1 MKNLYDKKHKGLNSG
16 ITLIALVVTIIT
28 ILILAGVSINSII
41 GKNGIVERAQ
51 TTGKIQTV
59 ASIKEALELEKG
71 DLLVNSKTV
80 NLNNYL
86 DQISNGDKKYE
97 ISSKEII
104 DDKNAEIIVDDKYK
118 FALKDTEEGDV
129 EVTYQGVAASS
140 DLSISAKSGTYVYP
154 TSGTFT
160 VTNNVSGGEL
170 TVSSDA
176 TNIATA
182 TIEGNTVTVVPG
194 TTAGKANIIVKSS
207 ANGDYAENKV
217 VHVATVQNGTIE
229 LSVTP
234 YTGIYDGKAHD
245 AITKINVN
253 PTDAKIEYSIDGEN
267 YSETVPT
274 ITETS
279 SFTVTVRASKTG
291 YKTQIITETVKVN
304 KAEGKLTLSATS
316 GTLTYPTSGMFT
328 VSGNTGTLSVA
339 SSNTNIATASI
350 NGSTV
355 TVKPGTT
362 AGKATITVTS
372 AEASNYNEKSATY
385 EATVQNG
392 TISLSATPYTG
403 TYDGKVHN
411 AFTSVN
417 VTPSDAKLE
426 YSINGGT
433 YSTTMPTI
441 TNTSS
446 FTVTVKASK
455 AGYKTQIKTE
465 TVRVNKAAGTLTLS
479 ATSGTYT
486 YPTSGTFTVSG
497 NTGTLSVVSNNTN
510 IATVSVSGNT
520 VTVKP
525 GTTAGKATITVTSAA
540 TTNYNEKSA
549 TYTAT
554 VNNGTISLSATPYTG
569 TYDGKAHNAIT
580 KVTVTPSDAK
590 IEYSTDG
597 KTYST
602 TMPKITNTS
611 SFTVTVKA
619 SKAGYKTQTTTQ
631 TVKVNKAAGTLTLSA
646 TSGTLTY
653 PTNATF
659 TASGNKGTLSVA
671 SSNTNIATAS
681 ISGNTVTVKPGTT
694 AGKATITVTSAA
706 TTNYNAKSATYTATV
721 NNGTISLSATP
732 YTGTYDGKAHN
743 AITKVTVTPSDAKIE
758 YSTNGTTY
766 STIMPTITNTSSFT
780 VTVRA
785 SKAGYKTQSVTETVK
800 VNKATGSLIL
810 SETSGILT
818 DSNDLTFTVSG
829 NTGALSVTSSDN
841 NIATASISGNTVTI
855 KSGTVAGQAK
865 VTVTSAETN
874 NYKAKS
880 EIYTVIAPKLNIIE
894 EDYTNINVNV
904 IGEKIKEYSFSLDG
918 QNWSQAQS
926 EASYS
931 FTGLDKVVV
940 NESNYET
947 TKSAEYNLYAMVK
960 DDFDNT
966 AVIGPIKGKTTIE
979 VEADAKNLEYKE
991 ENGEIIITGIKRDE
1005 NEVQVGPDLNSDYL
1019 NELVNK
1025 TNVILI
1031 PSFIDGKPVRKI
1043 SEKFVK
1049 ETTTTLSSADEQIY
1063 IYVQSGKDGKWITN
1077 GVADK
1082 NTYTCSPQLLFKNET
1097 EVHDLYILYGN
1108 AYKIVRGLTAKSPD
1122 AGIGGNYKIRN
1133 YKIILPQSINEYVE
1147 EASSKTALNRG
1158 MVKISSRATVE
1169 RKLKVALKYEP
1180 LDPYIPVKSF
1190 IMLENSEQ
1198 SDKAQFE
1205 FLGRKNLIGIKNY
1218 SMFNKVI
1225 NEAGNSE
1232 INYIN

>member
-1 MKNLYDKKHKGLNSG
+1 MNVLERKRG
-16 ITLIALVVTIIT
+16 ITLIALVITIIT

-154 TSGTFT
+154 NSGTFT

-194 TTAGKANIIVKSS
+194 TIAGKANIIVKSS

-234 YTGIYDGKAHD
+234 YTGIYDGNAHD

-316 GTLTYPTSGMFT
+316 GTLTYPTSGTFT

-339 SSNTNIATASI
+339 SNNTNIATVSVSG
-350 NGSTV
+350 NTV

-403 TYDGKVHN
+403 TYDGKAHN
-411 AFTSVN
+411 AYTSVN

-465 TVRVNKAAGTLTLS
+465 TVRVNKADGKLTLS
-479 ATSGTYT
+479 ATSGIYT

-497 NTGTLSVVSNNTN
+497 NTGTLSVASNNTN

-540 TTNYNEKSA
+540 ATNYNQKSA

-590 IEYSTDG
+590 IDYSTDG

-602 TMPKITNTS
+602 T
-611 SFTVTVKA
+611 
-619 SKAGYKTQTTTQ
+619 
-631 TVKVNKAAGTLTLSA
+631 
-646 TSGTLTY
+646 
-653 PTNATF
+653 
-659 TASGNKGTLSVA
+659 
-671 SSNTNIATAS
+671 
-681 ISGNTVTVKPGTT
+681 
-694 AGKATITVTSAA
+694 
-706 TTNYNAKSATYTATV
+706 
-721 NNGTISLSATP
+721 
-732 YTGTYDGKAHN
+732 
-743 AITKVTVTPSDAKIE
+743 
-758 YSTNGTTY
+758 
-766 STIMPTITNTSSFT
+766 MPTITNTSSFT

-785 SKAGYKTQSVTETVK
+785 SKAGYKTQSTTQTVK
-800 VNKATGSLIL
+800 VGGQIVIGTIKVVENSNGSGTAIAANGALTGKDLYITFSHSIASGSTSVSPSLPYKV
-810 SETSGILT
+810 TKNGT
-818 DSNDLTFTVSG
+818 YTFTVTGTSNGITSKKTVSVTVNQYMSSSTGSNPYLPGNDFKKVDGTDLSNGLVIEDKDGSQYVWIEVPKTSTVYPTAGTNITNFDSAAYTKITADLENYTKAYKSGGYSDADDDAKHVMLKSVYENGGFYIGRFEEGTANAEESTTEGTSAGPVSKINMYPYRLLTLPEAMDLTKKVNAGNRTCTLMYEVQWNLVLAHLHNKGNISDTVLTQNSDSIG
-829 NTGALSVTSSDN
+829 NTSSV
-841 NIATASISGNTVTI
+841 
-855 KSGTVAGQAK
+855 
-865 VTVTSAETN
+865 
-874 NYKAKS
+874 
-880 EIYTVIAPKLNIIE
+880 
-894 EDYTNINVNV
+894 
-904 IGEKIKEYSFSLDG
+904 
-918 QNWSQAQS
+918 
-926 EASYS
+926 S
-931 FTGLDKVVV
+931 FT
-940 NESNYET
+940 
-947 TKSAEYNLYAMVK
+947 
-960 DDFDNT
+960 
-966 AVIGPIKGKTTIE
+966 
-979 VEADAKNLEYKE
+979 
-991 ENGEIIITGIKRDE
+991 
-1005 NEVQVGPDLNSDYL
+1005 
-1019 NELVNK
+1019 
-1025 TNVILI
+1025 
-1031 PSFIDGKPVRKI
+1031 
-1043 SEKFVK
+1043 
-1049 ETTTTLSSADEQIY
+1049 
-1063 IYVQSGKDGKWITN
+1063 
-1077 GVADK
+1077 
-1082 NTYTCSPQLLFKNET
+1082 
-1097 EVHDLYILYGN
+1097 
-1108 AYKIVRGLTAKSPD
+1108 
-1122 AGIGGNYKIRN
+1122 
-1133 YKIILPQSINEYVE
+1133 
-1147 EASSKTALNRG
+1147 LNRG
-1158 MVKISSRATVE
+1158 
-1169 RKLKVALKYEP
+1169 KYYANNNRGWQAYNVDYYNEDDEYY
-1180 LDPYIPVKSF
+1180 LVKSKVKQKHAA
-1190 IMLENSEQ
+1190 LLTTGAA
-1198 SDKAQFE
+1198 D
-1205 FLGRKNLIGIKNY
+1205 R
-1218 SMFNKVI
+1218 NKVMNI
-1225 NEAGNSE
+1225 YDFAGNVAEWTIGVYSSTHWPCVVRGNSYNSGSNAAYHGDAAWYDYDGN
-1232 INYIN
+1232 IGFRVSIY

>member
-1 MKNLYDKKHKGLNSG
+1 MNVLERKRG
-16 ITLIALVVTIIT
+16 ITLIALVITIIT

-154 TSGTFT
+154 NSGTFT

-194 TTAGKANIIVKSS
+194 TIAGKANIIVKSS

-234 YTGIYDGKAHD
+234 YTGIYDGNAHD

-316 GTLTYPTSGMFT
+316 GIYTYPTSGTFT

-339 SSNTNIATASI
+339 SNNTNIATVSVSG
-350 NGSTV
+350 NTV
-355 TVKPGTT
+355 TVKQGTT

-372 AEASNYNEKSATY
+372 AAATNYNQKSATY
-385 EATVQNG
+385 TATVNNG

-403 TYDGKVHN
+403 TYDGKAHN
-411 AFTSVN
+411 AYTSVN

-465 TVRVNKAAGTLTLS
+465 TVRVNKADGKLTLS
-479 ATSGTYT
+479 ATSGIYT

-497 NTGTLSVVSNNTN
+497 NTGTLSVASNNTN

-520 VTVKP
+520 VTVKQ

-540 TTNYNEKSA
+540 ATNYNQKSA

-611 SFTVTVKA
+611 SFTVTV
-619 SKAGYKTQTTTQ
+619 
-631 TVKVNKAAGTLTLSA
+631 
-646 TSGTLTY
+646 
-653 PTNATF
+653 
-659 TASGNKGTLSVA
+659 
-671 SSNTNIATAS
+671 
-681 ISGNTVTVKPGTT
+681 
-694 AGKATITVTSAA
+694 
-706 TTNYNAKSATYTATV
+706 
-721 NNGTISLSATP
+721 
-732 YTGTYDGKAHN
+732 
-743 AITKVTVTPSDAKIE
+743 
-758 YSTNGTTY
+758 
-766 STIMPTITNTSSFT
+766 
-780 VTVRA
+780 RA
-785 SKAGYKTQSVTETVK
+785 SKAGYKTQSTTQTVK
-800 VNKATGSLIL
+800 VGGQIVIGTTKVVENSNGSGTAIAANGALTGKDLYITFSHSIASGSTSVSPSLPYKV
-810 SETSGILT
+810 TKNGT
-818 DSNDLTFTVSG
+818 YTFTVTGTSNGITSKKTVSVTVNQYMSSSTGSNPYLPGNDFKKVDGTDLSNGLVIEDKDGSQYVWIEVPKTSTVYPTAGTNITNFDSAAYTKITADLENYTKAYKSGGYSDADDDAKHVMLKSVYENGGFYIGRFEEGTANAKESTTKGTSAGPVSKINMYPYRSLTLPEAMDLTKKVNAGNRTCTLMYEVQWNLVLAHLHNKGNISDTVLTQNSDSIG
-829 NTGALSVTSSDN
+829 NTSSV
-841 NIATASISGNTVTI
+841 
-855 KSGTVAGQAK
+855 
-865 VTVTSAETN
+865 
-874 NYKAKS
+874 
-880 EIYTVIAPKLNIIE
+880 
-894 EDYTNINVNV
+894 
-904 IGEKIKEYSFSLDG
+904 
-918 QNWSQAQS
+918 
-926 EASYS
+926 S
-931 FTGLDKVVV
+931 FT
-940 NESNYET
+940 
-947 TKSAEYNLYAMVK
+947 
-960 DDFDNT
+960 
-966 AVIGPIKGKTTIE
+966 
-979 VEADAKNLEYKE
+979 
-991 ENGEIIITGIKRDE
+991 
-1005 NEVQVGPDLNSDYL
+1005 
-1019 NELVNK
+1019 
-1025 TNVILI
+1025 
-1031 PSFIDGKPVRKI
+1031 
-1043 SEKFVK
+1043 
-1049 ETTTTLSSADEQIY
+1049 
-1063 IYVQSGKDGKWITN
+1063 
-1077 GVADK
+1077 
-1082 NTYTCSPQLLFKNET
+1082 
-1097 EVHDLYILYGN
+1097 
-1108 AYKIVRGLTAKSPD
+1108 
-1122 AGIGGNYKIRN
+1122 
-1133 YKIILPQSINEYVE
+1133 
-1147 EASSKTALNRG
+1147 LNRG
-1158 MVKISSRATVE
+1158 
-1169 RKLKVALKYEP
+1169 KYYANYNRGWQAYNVDYYNEDDEYY
-1180 LDPYIPVKSF
+1180 LVKSKVKQKHAA
-1190 IMLENSEQ
+1190 LLTTGAA
-1198 SDKAQFE
+1198 D
-1205 FLGRKNLIGIKNY
+1205 R
-1218 SMFNKVI
+1218 NKVMNI
-1225 NEAGNSE
+1225 YDFAGNLTEWTIGVYSSTHWPCVVRGNSYNSGSNAANHGYYAWYE
-1232 INYIN
+1232 YDGNIGFRVSIY

>member
-1 MKNLYDKKHKGLNSG
+1 MNVLERKRG
-16 ITLIALVVTIIT
+16 ITLIALVITIIT

-154 TSGTFT
+154 NSGTFT

-176 TNIATA
+176 INIATA

-279 SFTVTVRASKTG
+279 SFTVTVRASKAG
-291 YKTQIITETVKVN
+291 YKTQITTETVKVN
-304 KAEGKLTLSATS
+304 KAKGKLTLSATS

-403 TYDGKVHN
+403 TYDGKAHN
-411 AFTSVN
+411 AYTSVN

-479 ATSGTYT
+479 ATSGTLT
-486 YPTSGTFTVSG
+486 YPTNATFTVSG
-497 NTGTLSVVSNNTN
+497 NKGNLSVASSNTN
-510 IATVSVSGNT
+510 IATASISGNT

-540 TTNYNEKSA
+540 ATNYNQKSA

-611 SFTVTVKA
+611 SFTVTV
-619 SKAGYKTQTTTQ
+619 
-631 TVKVNKAAGTLTLSA
+631 
-646 TSGTLTY
+646 
-653 PTNATF
+653 
-659 TASGNKGTLSVA
+659 
-671 SSNTNIATAS
+671 
-681 ISGNTVTVKPGTT
+681 
-694 AGKATITVTSAA
+694 
-706 TTNYNAKSATYTATV
+706 
-721 NNGTISLSATP
+721 
-732 YTGTYDGKAHN
+732 
-743 AITKVTVTPSDAKIE
+743 
-758 YSTNGTTY
+758 
-766 STIMPTITNTSSFT
+766 
-780 VTVRA
+780 RA
-785 SKAGYKTQSVTETVK
+785 SKAGYKTQSTTQTVK
-800 VNKATGSLIL
+800 VGGQIVIGTTKVVENSNGSGTAIAANGALTGKDLYITFSHSIASGSTSVSPSLPYKV
-810 SETSGILT
+810 TKNGT
-818 DSNDLTFTVSG
+818 YTFTVTGTSNGITSKKTVSVTVNQYMSSSTGSNPYLPGNDFKKVDGTDLSNGLVIEDKDGSQYVWIEVPKTSTVYPTAGTNITNFDSAAYTKITADLENYTKAYKSGGYSDADDDAKHVMLKSVYENGGFYIGRFEEGTANAKESTTKGTSAGPVSKINMYPYRSLTLPEAMDLTKKVNAGNRTCTLMYEVQWNLVLAHLHNKGNISDTVLTQNSDSIG
-829 NTGALSVTSSDN
+829 NTSSV
-841 NIATASISGNTVTI
+841 
-855 KSGTVAGQAK
+855 
-865 VTVTSAETN
+865 
-874 NYKAKS
+874 
-880 EIYTVIAPKLNIIE
+880 
-894 EDYTNINVNV
+894 
-904 IGEKIKEYSFSLDG
+904 
-918 QNWSQAQS
+918 
-926 EASYS
+926 S
-931 FTGLDKVVV
+931 FT
-940 NESNYET
+940 
-947 TKSAEYNLYAMVK
+947 
-960 DDFDNT
+960 
-966 AVIGPIKGKTTIE
+966 
-979 VEADAKNLEYKE
+979 
-991 ENGEIIITGIKRDE
+991 
-1005 NEVQVGPDLNSDYL
+1005 
-1019 NELVNK
+1019 
-1025 TNVILI
+1025 
-1031 PSFIDGKPVRKI
+1031 
-1043 SEKFVK
+1043 
-1049 ETTTTLSSADEQIY
+1049 
-1063 IYVQSGKDGKWITN
+1063 
-1077 GVADK
+1077 
-1082 NTYTCSPQLLFKNET
+1082 
-1097 EVHDLYILYGN
+1097 
-1108 AYKIVRGLTAKSPD
+1108 
-1122 AGIGGNYKIRN
+1122 
-1133 YKIILPQSINEYVE
+1133 
-1147 EASSKTALNRG
+1147 LNRG
-1158 MVKISSRATVE
+1158 
-1169 RKLKVALKYEP
+1169 KYYANYNRGWQAYNVDYYNEDDEYY
-1180 LDPYIPVKSF
+1180 LVKSKVKQKHAA
-1190 IMLENSEQ
+1190 LLTTGAA
-1198 SDKAQFE
+1198 D
-1205 FLGRKNLIGIKNY
+1205 R
-1218 SMFNKVI
+1218 NKVMNI
-1225 NEAGNSE
+1225 YDFAGNLTEWTIGVYSSTHWPCVVRGNSYNSGSNAANHGYYAWYE
-1232 INYIN
+1232 YDGNIGFRVSIY

>member
-1 MKNLYDKKHKGLNSG
+1 MNVLERKRG
-16 ITLIALVVTIIT
+16 ITLIALVITIIT

-154 TSGTFT
+154 NSGTFT

-176 TNIATA
+176 INIATA

-279 SFTVTVRASKTG
+279 SFTVTVRASKAG
-291 YKTQIITETVKVN
+291 YKTQITTETVKVN
-304 KAEGKLTLSATS
+304 KAKGKLTLSATS

-403 TYDGKVHN
+403 TYDGKAHN
-411 AFTSVN
+411 AYTSVN

-479 ATSGTYT
+479 ATSGTLT
-486 YPTSGTFTVSG
+486 YPTNATFTVSG
-497 NTGTLSVVSNNTN
+497 NKGNLSVASSNTN
-510 IATVSVSGNT
+510 IATASISGNT

-525 GTTAGKATITVTSAA
+525 GTTAGKATITVTSAEA
-540 TTNYNEKSA
+540 SNYNEKSA

-569 TYDGKAHNAIT
+569 TYDGKAHNAVT

-590 IEYSTDG
+590 IDYSTDG

-602 TMPKITNTS
+602 TMPTITNTS
-611 SFTVTVKA
+611 SFTVTVRA

-681 ISGNTVTVKPGTT
+681 ISGSTVTVKPGTT

-706 TTNYNAKSATYTATV
+706 TTNYNQKSATYTATV

-743 AITKVTVTPSDAKIE
+743 AITKVTVTPSDAKID
-758 YSTNGTTY
+758 YSTDGKTY
-766 STIMPTITNTSSFT
+766 STTMPTITNTSSFT

-785 SKAGYKTQSVTETVK
+785 SKAGYKTQSTTQTVK
-800 VNKATGSLIL
+800 VGGQIVIGTIKVVENSNGSGTAIAANGALTGKDLYITFSHSIASGSTSVSPSLPYKV
-810 SETSGILT
+810 TKNGT
-818 DSNDLTFTVSG
+818 YTFTVTGTSNGITSKKTVSVTVNQYMSSSTVSNPYLPGNDFKKVDGTDLSNGLVIEDKDGSQYVWIEVPKTSTVYPTAGTNITNFDSAAYTKITADLENYTKAYKSGGYSDADDDAKHVMLKSVYENGGFYIGRFEEGTANAEESTTEGTSAGPVSKINMYPYRLLTLPEAMDLTKKVNAGNRTCTLMYEVQWNLVLAHLHNKGNISDTVLTQNSDSIG
-829 NTGALSVTSSDN
+829 NTSSV
-841 NIATASISGNTVTI
+841 
-855 KSGTVAGQAK
+855 
-865 VTVTSAETN
+865 
-874 NYKAKS
+874 
-880 EIYTVIAPKLNIIE
+880 
-894 EDYTNINVNV
+894 
-904 IGEKIKEYSFSLDG
+904 
-918 QNWSQAQS
+918 
-926 EASYS
+926 S
-931 FTGLDKVVV
+931 FT
-940 NESNYET
+940 
-947 TKSAEYNLYAMVK
+947 
-960 DDFDNT
+960 
-966 AVIGPIKGKTTIE
+966 
-979 VEADAKNLEYKE
+979 
-991 ENGEIIITGIKRDE
+991 
-1005 NEVQVGPDLNSDYL
+1005 
-1019 NELVNK
+1019 
-1025 TNVILI
+1025 
-1031 PSFIDGKPVRKI
+1031 
-1043 SEKFVK
+1043 
-1049 ETTTTLSSADEQIY
+1049 
-1063 IYVQSGKDGKWITN
+1063 
-1077 GVADK
+1077 
-1082 NTYTCSPQLLFKNET
+1082 
-1097 EVHDLYILYGN
+1097 
-1108 AYKIVRGLTAKSPD
+1108 
-1122 AGIGGNYKIRN
+1122 
-1133 YKIILPQSINEYVE
+1133 
-1147 EASSKTALNRG
+1147 LNRG
-1158 MVKISSRATVE
+1158 
-1169 RKLKVALKYEP
+1169 KYYANNNRGWQAYNVDYYNEDDEYY
-1180 LDPYIPVKSF
+1180 LVKSKVKQKHAA
-1190 IMLENSEQ
+1190 LLTTGAA
-1198 SDKAQFE
+1198 D
-1205 FLGRKNLIGIKNY
+1205 R
-1218 SMFNKVI
+1218 NKVMNI
-1225 NEAGNSE
+1225 YDFAGNVAEWTIGVYSSTHWPCVVRGNSYNSGSNAAYHGDAAWYDYDGN
-1232 INYIN
+1232 IGFRVSIY

>member
-1 MKNLYDKKHKGLNSG
+1 MNVLEKKRG
-16 ITLIALVVTIIT
+16 ITLIALVITIIT
-28 ILILAGVSINSII
+28 ILILAGVSINLII

-154 TSGTFT
+154 NGGTFT
-160 VTNNVSGGEL
+160 VTNNATRGEL

-217 VHVATVQNGTIE
+217 VHVATVQNGTIK

-234 YTGIYDGKAHD
+234 YTGIYDGKVHD

-279 SFTVTVRASKTG
+279 SFTVTVRASKAG
-291 YKTQIITETVKVN
+291 YKTQITTETVKVN

-403 TYDGKVHN
+403 TYDGKAHN
-411 AFTSVN
+411 AYTSVN

-479 ATSGTYT
+479 ATSGTLT
-486 YPTSGTFTVSG
+486 YPTNATFTVSG
-497 NTGTLSVVSNNTN
+497 NKGNLSVASSNTN
-510 IATVSVSGNT
+510 IATASISGNT

-540 TTNYNEKSA
+540 TTNYNEKSATYTATVNNGTISLSATPYTGTYDGKAHNAVTKVTVTPSDAKIDYSTDGKTYSTTMPTITNTSSFTVTVRASKAGYKTQTTTQTVKVNKAAGTLTLSATSGTLTYPTNATFTASGNKGTLSVASSNTNIATASISGSTVTVKPGTTAGKATITVTSAATTNYNQKSA

-611 SFTVTVKA
+611 SFTVTV
-619 SKAGYKTQTTTQ
+619 
-631 TVKVNKAAGTLTLSA
+631 
-646 TSGTLTY
+646 
-653 PTNATF
+653 
-659 TASGNKGTLSVA
+659 
-671 SSNTNIATAS
+671 
-681 ISGNTVTVKPGTT
+681 
-694 AGKATITVTSAA
+694 
-706 TTNYNAKSATYTATV
+706 
-721 NNGTISLSATP
+721 
-732 YTGTYDGKAHN
+732 
-743 AITKVTVTPSDAKIE
+743 
-758 YSTNGTTY
+758 
-766 STIMPTITNTSSFT
+766 
-780 VTVRA
+780 RA
-785 SKAGYKTQSVTETVK
+785 SKAGYKTQSTTQTVK
-800 VNKATGSLIL
+800 VGGQIVIGTTKVVENSNGSGTAIAANGALTGKDLYITFSHSIASGSTSVSPSLPYKV
-810 SETSGILT
+810 TKNGT
-818 DSNDLTFTVSG
+818 YTFTVTGTSNGITSKKTVSVTVNQYMSSSTGSNPYLPGNDFKKVDGTDLSNGLVIEDKDGSQYVWIEVPKTSTVYPTAGTNITNFDSAAYTKITADLENYTKAYKSGGYSDADDDAKHVMLKSVYENGGFYIGRFEEGTANAEESTTEGTSAGPVSKINMYPYRLLTLPEAMDLTKKVNAGNRTCTLMYEIQWNLVLAHLHNKGNISDTVLTQNSDSIG
-829 NTGALSVTSSDN
+829 NTSSV
-841 NIATASISGNTVTI
+841 
-855 KSGTVAGQAK
+855 
-865 VTVTSAETN
+865 
-874 NYKAKS
+874 
-880 EIYTVIAPKLNIIE
+880 
-894 EDYTNINVNV
+894 
-904 IGEKIKEYSFSLDG
+904 
-918 QNWSQAQS
+918 
-926 EASYS
+926 S
-931 FTGLDKVVV
+931 FT
-940 NESNYET
+940 
-947 TKSAEYNLYAMVK
+947 
-960 DDFDNT
+960 
-966 AVIGPIKGKTTIE
+966 
-979 VEADAKNLEYKE
+979 
-991 ENGEIIITGIKRDE
+991 
-1005 NEVQVGPDLNSDYL
+1005 
-1019 NELVNK
+1019 
-1025 TNVILI
+1025 
-1031 PSFIDGKPVRKI
+1031 
-1043 SEKFVK
+1043 
-1049 ETTTTLSSADEQIY
+1049 
-1063 IYVQSGKDGKWITN
+1063 
-1077 GVADK
+1077 
-1082 NTYTCSPQLLFKNET
+1082 
-1097 EVHDLYILYGN
+1097 
-1108 AYKIVRGLTAKSPD
+1108 
-1122 AGIGGNYKIRN
+1122 
-1133 YKIILPQSINEYVE
+1133 
-1147 EASSKTALNRG
+1147 LNRG
-1158 MVKISSRATVE
+1158 
-1169 RKLKVALKYEP
+1169 KYYANYNRGWQAYNVDYYNEDDEYY
-1180 LDPYIPVKSF
+1180 LVKSKVKQEHAA
-1190 IMLENSEQ
+1190 LLTTGAA
-1198 SDKAQFE
+1198 D
-1205 FLGRKNLIGIKNY
+1205 R
-1218 SMFNKVI
+1218 NKVMNI
-1225 NEAGNSE
+1225 YDFAGNLAEWTIGVYSSTHWPCVVRGNSYNSGSNAAYHDNAAWYDYYGN
-1232 INYIN
+1232 IGFRVSIY

>member
-1 MKNLYDKKHKGLNSG
+1 MNVLERKRG
-16 ITLIALVVTIIT
+16 ITLIALVITIIT

-154 TSGTFT
+154 NSGTFT

-176 TNIATA
+176 INIATA

-279 SFTVTVRASKTG
+279 SFTVTVRASKAG
-291 YKTQIITETVKVN
+291 YKTQITTETVKVN
-304 KAEGKLTLSATS
+304 KAKGKLTLSATS

-403 TYDGKVHN
+403 TYDGKAHN
-411 AFTSVN
+411 AYTSVN

-479 ATSGTYT
+479 ATSGTLT
-486 YPTSGTFTVSG
+486 YPTNATFTVSG
-497 NTGTLSVVSNNTN
+497 NKGNLSVASSNTN
-510 IATVSVSGNT
+510 IATASISGNT

-525 GTTAGKATITVTSAA
+525 GTTAGKATITVTSAEA
-540 TTNYNEKSA
+540 SNYNEKSA

-569 TYDGKAHNAIT
+569 TYDGKAHNAVT

-590 IEYSTDG
+590 IDYSTDG

-602 TMPKITNTS
+602 TMPTITNTS
-611 SFTVTVKA
+611 SFTVTVRA

-681 ISGNTVTVKPGTT
+681 ISGSTVTVKPGTT

-706 TTNYNAKSATYTATV
+706 TTNYNQKSATYTATV

-743 AITKVTVTPSDAKIE
+743 AITKVTVTPSDAKID
-758 YSTNGTTY
+758 YSTDGKTY
-766 STIMPTITNTSSFT
+766 STTMPTITNTSSFT

-785 SKAGYKTQSVTETVK
+785 SKAGYKTQSTTQTVK
-800 VNKATGSLIL
+800 VGGQIVIGTIKVVENSNGSGTAIAANGALTGKDLYITFSHSIASGSTSVSPSLPYKV
-810 SETSGILT
+810 TKNGT
-818 DSNDLTFTVSG
+818 YTFTVTGTSNGITSKKTVSVTVNQYMSSSTGSNPYLPGNDFKKVDGTDLSNGLVIEDKDGSQYVWIEVPKTSTVYPTAGTNITNFDSAAYTKITADLENYTKAYKSGGYSDADDDAKHVMLKSVYENGGFYIGRFEEGTANAKESTTKGTSAGPVSKINMYPYRSLTLPEAMDLTKKVNAGNRTCTLMYEVQWNLVLAHLHNKGNISDTVLTQNSDSIG
-829 NTGALSVTSSDN
+829 NTSSV
-841 NIATASISGNTVTI
+841 
-855 KSGTVAGQAK
+855 
-865 VTVTSAETN
+865 
-874 NYKAKS
+874 
-880 EIYTVIAPKLNIIE
+880 
-894 EDYTNINVNV
+894 
-904 IGEKIKEYSFSLDG
+904 
-918 QNWSQAQS
+918 
-926 EASYS
+926 S
-931 FTGLDKVVV
+931 FT
-940 NESNYET
+940 
-947 TKSAEYNLYAMVK
+947 
-960 DDFDNT
+960 
-966 AVIGPIKGKTTIE
+966 
-979 VEADAKNLEYKE
+979 
-991 ENGEIIITGIKRDE
+991 
-1005 NEVQVGPDLNSDYL
+1005 
-1019 NELVNK
+1019 
-1025 TNVILI
+1025 
-1031 PSFIDGKPVRKI
+1031 
-1043 SEKFVK
+1043 
-1049 ETTTTLSSADEQIY
+1049 
-1063 IYVQSGKDGKWITN
+1063 
-1077 GVADK
+1077 
-1082 NTYTCSPQLLFKNET
+1082 
-1097 EVHDLYILYGN
+1097 
-1108 AYKIVRGLTAKSPD
+1108 
-1122 AGIGGNYKIRN
+1122 
-1133 YKIILPQSINEYVE
+1133 
-1147 EASSKTALNRG
+1147 LNRG
-1158 MVKISSRATVE
+1158 
-1169 RKLKVALKYEP
+1169 KYYANYNRGWQAYNVDYYNEDDEYY
-1180 LDPYIPVKSF
+1180 LVKSKVKQKHAA
-1190 IMLENSEQ
+1190 LLTTGAA
-1198 SDKAQFE
+1198 D
-1205 FLGRKNLIGIKNY
+1205 R
-1218 SMFNKVI
+1218 NKVMNI
-1225 NEAGNSE
+1225 YDFAGNLTEWTIGVYSSTHWPCVVRGNSYNSGSNAANHGYYAWYE
-1232 INYIN
+1232 YDGNIGFRVSIY

>member
-1 MKNLYDKKHKGLNSG
+1 MNVLERKRG
-16 ITLIALVVTIIT
+16 ITLIALVITIIT

-154 TSGTFT
+154 NSGTFT

-176 TNIATA
+176 INIATA

-279 SFTVTVRASKTG
+279 SFTVTVRASKAG
-291 YKTQIITETVKVN
+291 YKTQITTETVKVN
-304 KAEGKLTLSATS
+304 KAKGKLTLSATS

-403 TYDGKVHN
+403 TYDEKAHN
-411 AFTSVN
+411 AYTSVN

-479 ATSGTYT
+479 ATSGT
-486 YPTSGTFTVSG
+486 
-497 NTGTLSVVSNNTN
+497 
-510 IATVSVSGNT
+510 
-520 VTVKP
+520 
-525 GTTAGKATITVTSAA
+525 
-540 TTNYNEKSA
+540 
-549 TYTAT
+549 
-554 VNNGTISLSATPYTG
+554 
-569 TYDGKAHNAIT
+569 
-580 KVTVTPSDAK
+580 
-590 IEYSTDG
+590 
-597 KTYST
+597 
-602 TMPKITNTS
+602 
-611 SFTVTVKA
+611 
-619 SKAGYKTQTTTQ
+619 
-631 TVKVNKAAGTLTLSA
+631 
-646 TSGTLTY
+646 LTY

-659 TASGNKGTLSVA
+659 TVSGNKGNLSVA

-694 AGKATITVTSAA
+694 AGKATITVTSAEA
-706 TTNYNAKSATYTATV
+706 SNYNEKSATYTATV

-743 AITKVTVTPSDAKIE
+743 AVTKVTVTPSDAKID
-758 YSTNGTTY
+758 YSTDGKTY
-766 STIMPTITNTSSFT
+766 STTMPKITNTSSFT

-785 SKAGYKTQSVTETVK
+785 SKAGYKTQSTTQTVK
-800 VNKATGSLIL
+800 VGGQIVIGTTKVVENSNGSGTAIAANGALTGKDLYITFSHSIASGSTSVSPSLPYKV
-810 SETSGILT
+810 TKNGT
-818 DSNDLTFTVSG
+818 YTFTVTGTSNGITSKKTVSVTVNQYMSSSTGSNPYLPGNDFKKVDGTDLSNGLVIEDKDGSQYVWIEVPKTSTVYPTAGTNITNFDSAAYTKITADLENYTKAYKSGGYSDADDDAKHVMLKSVYENGGFYIGRFEEGTANAEESTTEGTSAGPVSKINMYPYRLLTLPEAMDLTKKVNAGNRTCTLMYEVQWNLVLAHLHNKGNISDTVLTQNSDSIG
-829 NTGALSVTSSDN
+829 NTSSV
-841 NIATASISGNTVTI
+841 
-855 KSGTVAGQAK
+855 
-865 VTVTSAETN
+865 
-874 NYKAKS
+874 
-880 EIYTVIAPKLNIIE
+880 
-894 EDYTNINVNV
+894 
-904 IGEKIKEYSFSLDG
+904 
-918 QNWSQAQS
+918 
-926 EASYS
+926 S
-931 FTGLDKVVV
+931 FT
-940 NESNYET
+940 
-947 TKSAEYNLYAMVK
+947 
-960 DDFDNT
+960 
-966 AVIGPIKGKTTIE
+966 
-979 VEADAKNLEYKE
+979 
-991 ENGEIIITGIKRDE
+991 
-1005 NEVQVGPDLNSDYL
+1005 
-1019 NELVNK
+1019 
-1025 TNVILI
+1025 
-1031 PSFIDGKPVRKI
+1031 
-1043 SEKFVK
+1043 
-1049 ETTTTLSSADEQIY
+1049 
-1063 IYVQSGKDGKWITN
+1063 
-1077 GVADK
+1077 
-1082 NTYTCSPQLLFKNET
+1082 
-1097 EVHDLYILYGN
+1097 
-1108 AYKIVRGLTAKSPD
+1108 
-1122 AGIGGNYKIRN
+1122 
-1133 YKIILPQSINEYVE
+1133 
-1147 EASSKTALNRG
+1147 LNRG
-1158 MVKISSRATVE
+1158 
-1169 RKLKVALKYEP
+1169 KYYANNNRGWQAYNVDYYNEDDEYY
-1180 LDPYIPVKSF
+1180 LVKSKVKQKHAA
-1190 IMLENSEQ
+1190 LLTTGAA
-1198 SDKAQFE
+1198 D
-1205 FLGRKNLIGIKNY
+1205 R
-1218 SMFNKVI
+1218 NKVMNI
-1225 NEAGNSE
+1225 YDFAGNVAEWTIGVYSSTHWPCVVRGNSYNSGSNAAYHGDAAWYDYDGN
-1232 INYIN
+1232 IGFRVSIY